1 MPVRRCFCLT
11 SRESDSILHQSIHPT
26 PCSRKEPCCVST
38 HYRLTQDVTR
48 LRLPNGLTLLVKE
61 NHTAPVVAL
70 FALVKVGYFHEP
82 DRLNG
87 ISHVIE
93 HMMFKGTT
101 RREENEQIAR
111 EVRALGGSIN

>member
-1 MPVRRCFCLT
+1 
-11 SRESDSILHQSIHPT
+11 
-26 PCSRKEPCCVST
+26 VSA

-61 NHTAPVVAL
+61 NHTAPVAAL
-70 FALVKVGYFHEP
+70 YALVKVGYFHEP

-93 HMMFKGTT
+93 HMMFKGTS
-101 RREENEQIAR
+101 RRLENEQIAR
-111 EVRALGGSIN
+111 EVRALGGNINAGTYYEETSYYLTVPSRHLESALDIFRPT